1 MNASLLAHLV
11 REIRDDVAGR
21 PLGTPSW
28 FAPVLA
34 IPVYGRG
41 HLVAILESPGP
52 FCYVV
57 GDSPFEG
64 AQAPARMR
72 MLAGATVADVRLEDA
87 RVLRIDAVTRE
98 GDDVS
103 LLIAVFGSAGSA
115 SLMRGSSTV
124 ETIGKGRAVQM
135 DAAGTSSA
143 AGGAEAGP
151 PRPRTRGGE
160 ATGPAAAT
168 VPFHLVVHGS
178 LGGAAPASSART
190 DEEGAQVFGPFDSA
204 REACASLGARVLQSA
219 HATILLRI
227 TRPLR
232 RRVDSLA
239 KLAVNL
245 EEDIARAAQHAEVR
259 REAET
264 LAAFQTRVPAGAASV
279 ELPDVYDASRVC
291 TIALDPA
298 ESLHVQIEKRFRRAA
313 KLERSAEHAMR
324 RLKLVR
330 REHQDLAASL
340 AVLEGTR
347 SFNEALRT
355 IEAIRAKFDITID
368 DAPRAQGAPKK
379 KREAEKT
386 YRTFDVD
393 PRWFVLVGRSNFE
406 NDEITF
412 QVAKPTDYWFHAQG
426 VPGSHVVLRPRGG
439 NDGPPARVIE
449 RTASIAA
456 YFSKAKH
463 SSLVPVIYTQRKYVR
478 KFRGARPGQV
488 TCEREK
494 LVMVPPLVPE
504 GADSG

>member
-1 MNASLLAHLV
+1 MNASLLAQLV
-11 REIRDDVAGR
+11 REIRNDVVGR

-57 GDSPFEG
+57 GESPFEG
-64 AQAPARMR
+64 AHAPARMR
-72 MLAGATVADVRLEDA
+72 MLAGATVTGVRLEEA
-87 RVLRIDAVTRE
+87 RVLRLDAETRDGE
-98 GDDVS
+98 RVS
-103 LLIAVFGSAGSA
+103 LLVTLFGSAGSA
-115 SLMRGSSTV
+115 SLVRGTSTV
-124 ETIGKGRAVQM
+124 ETLGKGRFASASAPSTAVAPL
-135 DAAGTSSA
+135 DT
-143 AGGAEAGP
+143 
-151 PRPRTRGGE
+151 
-160 ATGPAAAT
+160 
-168 VPFHLVVHGS
+168 PFRLVVHGN
-178 LGGAAPASSART
+178 LGGAAPMHDVTNAEEGTHVLGPFNSAR
-190 DEEGAQVFGPFDSA
+190 A
-204 REACASLGARVLQSA
+204 ACASLGARVLEGA

-232 RRVDSLA
+232 RRVESLA
-239 KLAVNL
+239 KLAANL
-245 EEDIARAAQHAEVR
+245 EEDIVRAAQHAELR

-264 LAAFQTRVPAGAASV
+264 LAAFQTRVPAGAASI
-279 ELPDVYDASRVC
+279 ELPDVYDASQIR

-298 ESLHVQIEKRFRRAA
+298 EPLHLQIEKRFRRAA
-313 KLERSAEHAMR
+313 KLERSAEHAVR
-324 RLKLVR
+324 RLELVR
-330 REHQDLAASL
+330 REHQDLGASL
-340 AVLEGTR
+340 AVLEGSR
-347 SFNEALRT
+347 SFNEALKT

-368 DAPRAQGAPKK
+368 DAPRPQGAPK

-393 PRWFVLVGRSNFE
+393 PRWFVLVGRSNYE

-412 QVAKPTDYWFHAQG
+412 QVAKPTDLWFHAQG
-426 VPGSHVVLRPRGG
+426 VPGSHVVLRSRGG

-463 SSLVPVIYTQRKYVR
+463 SALVPVIYTQRKYVR

-494 LVMVPPLVPE
+494 MVMVPPLVPE
-504 GADSG
+504 GTDSA

>member
-1 MNASLLAHLV
+1 MNAFLLAQLI
-11 REIRDDVAGR
+11 REVRDDVVGQ

-41 HLVAILESPGP
+41 HLVVVLESPGP

-72 MLAGATVADVRLEDA
+72 MLAGATVTDLRLEEA
-87 RVLRIDAVTRE
+87 RVLRLDADTRD

-103 LLIAVFGSAGSA
+103 LLVTLFGSAGRA
-115 SLMRGSSTV
+115 SLVRG
-124 ETIGKGRAVQM
+124 ETTIETLGKGRVIHARE
-135 DAAGTSSA
+135 AR
-143 AGGAEAGP
+143 AES
-151 PRPRTRGGE
+151 
-160 ATGPAAAT
+160 PAAPSLAA
-168 VPFHLVVHGS
+168 PFHLVARGN
-178 LGGAAPASSART
+178 LGGALPAH
-190 DEEGAQVFGPFDSA
+190 DPGGDDEGALVLGPFDGA
-204 REACASLGARVLQSA
+204 RAACASLGARVLDGA
-219 HATILLRI
+219 HTTILLRI

-232 RRVDSLA
+232 RRVESLA

-245 EEDIARAAQHAEVR
+245 DEDIARAARHAELR

-264 LAAFQTRVPAGAASV
+264 LAAFQTRVPAGAAAID
-279 ELPDVYDASRVC
+279 LPDVYDPSR
-291 TIALDPA
+291 TRSIALDPA
-298 ESLHVQIEKRFRRAA
+298 EPLHLQIEKRFRRAA
-313 KLERSAEHAMR
+313 KLERSAKHAIR
-324 RLKLVR
+324 RLDLVR
-330 REHQDLAASL
+330 REHHDLAASL
-340 AVLEGTR
+340 AVLEESR

-355 IEAIRAKFDITID
+355 IEAIRAKFDIEID
-368 DAPRAQGAPKK
+368 AAPRPAGAPK
-379 KREAEKT
+379 KREAEKS
-386 YRTFDVD
+386 YRSFDVD

-412 QVAKPTDYWFHAQG
+412 QVAKPTDYWFHAQS
-426 VPGSHVVLRPRGG
+426 VPGSHVVLKSRGG
-439 NDGPPARVIE
+439 SDGPPARVIE

-494 LVMVPPLVPE
+494 MVMVAPLLPD
-504 GADSG
+504 GAESA